1 MVTSVGYGAAAG
13 RRRGIS
19 ARTFQTGNLMG
30 FDVTELEQGERSTG
44 APTLGPRVRS
54 LRKSRGMTLSEVAH
68 ATGLSIS
75 ALSKIENDQVSPTF
89 TNLMRLAEGL
99 TIPLSDLV
107 ALDRDVSNVSARMT
121 VSRARDVTFRS
132 TPKYDIGALA
142 ADLLHKRMTPLIER
156 VRAGDGDA
164 GDGMISHG
172 GEEFV
177 YVLSGAVE
185 VHTEHYQPVRLEA
198 GDSVYLDSTMA
209 HTYVALDGQDADILT
224 IWLAPESEVGPNG
237 IDLAEQILS
246 R

>member
-1 MVTSVGYGAAAG
+1 
-13 RRRGIS
+13 
-19 ARTFQTGNLMG
+19 
-30 FDVTELEQGERSTG
+30 
-44 APTLGPRVRS
+44 
-54 LRKSRGMTLSEVAH
+54 MTLSEVAA

-121 VSRARDVTFRS
+121 VSRQHEMKFRS
-132 TPKYDIGALA
+132 TPKYDICALA
-142 ADLLHKRMTPLIER
+142 PDLLHKRMTPLIER
-156 VRAGDGDA
+156 VRTINGDA

-177 YVLSGAVE
+177 YVLTGAIE
-185 VHTEHYQPVRLEA
+185 VHTEHYQPVRLDE

-209 HTYVALDGQDADILT
+209 HTYVAVDGESSDILT
-224 IWLAPESEVGPNG
+224 IWLAPESQAGSTG
-237 IDLAEQILS
+237 FDAAEEMLS
-246 R
+246 Q

>member
-1 MVTSVGYGAAAG
+1 MNSLRPDHQVAS
-13 RRRGIS
+13 
-19 ARTFQTGNLMG
+19 
-30 FDVTELEQGERSTG
+30 E
-44 APTLGPRVRS
+44 PTLGPRVRS
-54 LRKSRGMTLSEVAH
+54 LRKSLAMTLSEVSQ

-99 TIPLSDLV
+99 EIPLSDLV
-107 ALDRDVSNVSARMT
+107 TLDRDVSQVSQVSARMT
-121 VSRARDVTFRS
+121 VSRQGETKFRS

-156 VRAGDGDA
+156 VRAGVGVA

-177 YVLSGAVE
+177 YVLSGAIE
-185 VHTEHYQPVRLEA
+185 VHTEHYQTVRLEK

-209 HTYVALDGQDADILT
+209 HTYTAVDGKDADILT
-224 IWLAPESEVGPNG
+224 IWLAPGSQAGADG
-237 IDLAEQILS
+237 LDMAEEMLS
-246 R
+246 

>member
-1 MVTSVGYGAAAG
+1 
-13 RRRGIS
+13 
-19 ARTFQTGNLMG
+19 
-30 FDVTELEQGERSTG
+30 
-44 APTLGPRVRS
+44 
-54 LRKSRGMTLSEVAH
+54 MTLSEVAN

-75 ALSKIENDQVSPTF
+75 ALSKIENNQVSPTF

-99 TIPLSDLV
+99 AIPLSDLV

-121 VSRARDVTFRS
+121 VSRHNEVKFRS

-156 VRAGDGDA
+156 VRVGNGDA

-177 YVLSGAVE
+177 YVLTGAIE

-209 HTYVALDGQDADILT
+209 HTYTTADGKVADILT
-224 IWLAPESEVGPNG
+224 IWLPPDSQAGENG
-237 IDLAEQILS
+237 FDIAEEILS
-246 R
+246 Q

>member
-1 MVTSVGYGAAAG
+1 MNDVSSDNRVGE
-13 RRRGIS
+13 
-19 ARTFQTGNLMG
+19 
-30 FDVTELEQGERSTG
+30 V
-44 APTLGPRVRS
+44 TLGHRVRS
-54 LRKSRGMTLSEVAH
+54 LRKSRGMTLSEVAN

-75 ALSKIENDQVSPTF
+75 ALSKIENNQVSPTF

-99 TIPLSDLV
+99 AIPLSDLV

-121 VSRARDVTFRS
+121 VSRHNEVKFRS

-156 VRAGDGDA
+156 VRVGNGDA

-177 YVLSGAVE
+177 YVLTGAIE

-209 HTYVALDGQDADILT
+209 HTYTTADGKVADILT
-224 IWLAPESEVGPNG
+224 IWLPPDSQAGENG
-237 IDLAEQILS
+237 FDIAEEILS
-246 R
+246 Q

>member
-1 MVTSVGYGAAAG
+1 MSGVLRDNRVS
-13 RRRGIS
+13 
-19 ARTFQTGNLMG
+19 N
-30 FDVTELEQGERSTG
+30 E
-44 APTLGPRVRS
+44 PTLGPRVRN
-54 LRKSRGMTLSEVAH
+54 LRKRRGMTLSEVAG

-99 TIPLSDLV
+99 AIPLSDLV
-107 ALDRDVSNVSARMT
+107 ALDRDVPSVSARMT
-121 VSRARDVTFRS
+121 VSRHGDVKFRS

-156 VRAGDGDA
+156 VRVGNGDA

-177 YVLSGAVE
+177 YVLAGAVE

-209 HTYVALDGQDADILT
+209 HTYTTADGAVADILT
-224 IWLAPESEVGPNG
+224 IWLAPESQSGADG
-237 IDLAEQILS
+237 LDLAEEILS
-246 R
+246 RNPTAHKDQAG